1 MNVRVLFVV
10 VLGLLACPKPGHA
23 ESEKVKTNQSTK
35 LYRRAGEQS
44 PVILTVKSGQTVTL
58 VAKDGRWL
66 RVRVSGRTGWIPRSK
81 VDLPEEDD
89 DIVRNTRRR
98 PFVDGR
104 STKRGFGGE
113 AGPDDRVGADATG
126 DADEP
131 KPSKGSKPDKPD
143 KVDDGDA
150 KVAVS
155 KPSKDETKGEAQGGQ
170 GAKPDDDD
178 EPQDTGTEG
187 EPEAARQLAHVGK
200 TTKVFNKPEQASGE
214 AFTAEQ
220 KMVLYVGRTKGSW
233 TRVSTEDG
241 DAGWV
246 LTSQLD
252 LERPEAV
259 GGPRRRMIYGRGR
272 LGVTL
277 LNQSVATTG
286 ATRVP
291 DNYTAA
297 SLTFTVALGGTVV
310 FPFGNRLWI
319 GGDLAYDFDKAA
331 PGIEYQNKTIA
342 FTYHNLNARAVVG
355 YDLLKPSG
363 LVVFGRLG
371 LHYDSFQVADV
382 ADFTKNTAKLPNQTI
397 AAPTIGAAVS
407 IPRLTNKL
415 GMMVSVD
422 AIVAGSSVSQTKNLE
437 DGTGPS
443 ATAVYAGAS
452 AAYHLSR
459 TMDVQLTYDLG
470 YTMLSFSGMP
480 PATSA
485 RGHTGTSVSA
495 GTDVTHAISAG
506 IAYGF

>member
-81 VDLPEEDD
+81 VDLPEGDD

-126 DADEP
+126 DGDEP
-131 KPSKGSKPDKPD
+131 KDGKAGKDE
-143 KVDDGDA
+143 GDA

-155 KPSKDETKGEAQGGQ
+155 KPAKDDTKRAAPAARG
-170 GAKPDDDD
+170 DDDD
-178 EPQDTGTEG
+178 EPQDTGNDDG
-187 EPEAARQLAHVGK
+187 EPEPARQLAHVGK
-200 TTKVFNKPEQASGE
+200 PTKVFNKPEQAGGE
-214 AFTAEQ
+214 AFVAEQ
-220 KMVLYVGRTKGSW
+220 KTVLYVGRTKGTW

-246 LTSQLD
+246 ATSQLD
-252 LERPEAV
+252 MERPEAV
-259 GGPRRRMIYGRGR
+259 GGPRTRMIYGRGR
-272 LGVTL
+272 LGVSL
-277 LNQSVATTG
+277 LNQSVATAG

-297 SLTFTVALGGTVV
+297 SPMFTVALGGTAV

-319 GGDLAYDFDKAA
+319 GGDLAYDFNKSA
-331 PGIEYQNKTIA
+331 PGIDFQRTVTEFI
-342 FTYHNLNARAVVG
+342 YHNLNARAVVG
-355 YDLLKPSG
+355 YDLLRPSG

-371 LHYDSFQVADV
+371 LHYDAFQVAAV
-382 ADFTKNTAKLPNQTI
+382 ADFVKNPAKLPNQTI
-397 AAPTIGAAVS
+397 LAPTIGAAVAM
-407 IPRLTNKL
+407 PRLTNKL
-415 GMMVSVD
+415 GIMVSAD
-422 AIVAGSSVSQTKNLE
+422 AIVAGSSVAQTKNLE

-452 AAYHLSR
+452 AAYHLTR
-459 TMDVQLTYDLG
+459 TMDIQVTYDFG

-480 PATSA
+480 PAGSA
-485 RGHTGTSVSA
+485 RGHTGTGVSS
-495 GTDVTHAISAG
+495 GTDLTHAVSAG

>member
-10 VLGLLACPKPGHA
+10 VLGLLACPKWGRA

-44 PVILTVKSGQTVTL
+44 PVLLTVQSGQTVTL
-58 VAKDGRWL
+58 IAKDGRWL
-66 RVRVSGRTGWIPRSK
+66 RVRVAGRTGWIPRSK

-126 DADEP
+126 EADEP
-131 KPSKGSKPDKPD
+131 KPSKGGKA
-143 KVDDGDA
+143 DDGDA

-155 KPSKDETKGEAQGGQ
+155 KPSKDDAKGEGT
-170 GAKPDDDD
+170 GARSDDDD
-178 EPQDTGTEG
+178 EAQDTGKDDG
-187 EPEAARQLAHVGK
+187 EPEAPRQLAHVAK
-200 TTKVFNKPEQASGE
+200 TTKVFNKPEQASGA

-220 KMVLYVGRTKGSW
+220 KTVLYVGRTKGNW

-246 LTSQLD
+246 LSAQLD
-252 LERPEAV
+252 MDRTEPV
-259 GGPRRRMIYGRGR
+259 GGARTRMIYGRGR
-272 LGVTL
+272 LGVTV

-286 ATRVP
+286 GEGVP

-297 SLTFTVALGGTVV
+297 SLTYTVALGGTVL
-310 FPFGNRLWI
+310 FPYGNRLWF
-319 GGDLAYDFDKAA
+319 GADLAFDYDKAA
-331 PGIEYQNKTIA
+331 PGVQYLDQTIA
-342 FTYHNLNARAVVG
+342 FTYYNLNARALVG
-355 YDLLKPSG
+355 YDLRRPSG

-371 LHYDSFQVADV
+371 LHYDSFQVDNV
-382 ADFTKNTAKLPNQTI
+382 ADFTKNTAKLPSQIIT
-397 AAPTIGAAVS
+397 APTIGAAVAM
-407 IPRLTNKL
+407 PRLASKL
-415 GMMVSVD
+415 GIMVSVD
-422 AIVAGSSVSQTKNLE
+422 AIVAGASVSQTKNLE

-443 ATAVYAGAS
+443 ATAVYAGAN
-452 AAYHLSR
+452 AAYHLTR

-480 PATSA
+480 PAGSV
-485 RGHTGTSVSA
+485 RGHTGTSVSS
-495 GTDVTHAISAG
+495 GTDVTHTFSAG